1 MRYFYIDKEIADNKG
16 LSEILGVFD
25 EKILNP
31 HDFFKREVYEV
42 VDDNIPYYIIYDNG
56 KIREATKYER
66 YLKGNYILLDRE
78 VIYNGEIVF
87 LDDGQYVENG
97 ELITIDCPTDGN
109 MYDWKDK
116 KWIFNLEKTIEK
128 KENELLE
135 IRTQMKN
142 IIDEIEYSKN
152 YGLYTTYSLNDLEE
166 LKNKELKLSMEIAML
181 INNQK

>member
-66 YLKGNYILLDRE
+66 YIKGNYILLDRE
-78 VIYNGEIVF
+78 VLYNKEIIF
-87 LDDGQYVENG
+87 LDDGKYLENNK
-97 ELITIDCPTDGN
+97 LITINCPDDGN
-109 MYDWKDK
+109 IYDWIDN

-135 IRTQMKN
+135 IRTQMKT
-142 IIDEIEYSKN
+142 IINELEYSKN
-152 YGLYTTYSLNDLEE
+152 YGLYTNYSLNDLEA
-166 LKNKELKLSMEIAML
+166 LKENEFNLSLEIAML
-181 INNQK
+181 MNK

>member
-78 VIYNGEIVF
+78 VLYNKEIIF
-87 LDDGQYVENG
+87 LDDGKYLENNK
-97 ELITIDCPTDGN
+97 LITINCPDDGN
-109 MYDWKDK
+109 IYDWIDN

-135 IRTQMKN
+135 IRTQMKT
-142 IIDEIEYSKN
+142 IINELEYSKN
-152 YGLYTTYSLNDLEE
+152 YGLYTNYSLNDLEA
-166 LKNKELKLSMEIAML
+166 LKENEFNLSLEIAML
-181 INNQK
+181 MNK

>member
-87 LDDGQYVENG
+87 LDDGRYLENNK
-97 ELITIDCPTDGN
+97 LITINCPDDSN
-109 MYDWKDK
+109 VYEWVDN

-135 IRTQMKN
+135 IRTQMKT
-142 IIDEIEYSKN
+142 IINELEYSKN
-152 YGLYTTYSLNDLEE
+152 YGLYTNYSLNDLEA
-166 LKNKELKLSMEIAML
+166 LKENEFNLSLEIAML
-181 INNQK
+181 MNK